1 VRRLPDA
8 AEASSSDD
16 RPCPDDRSA
25 PNLEGF
31 LTTATVVRSPQTPRS
46 WLAAV
51 SLFAASA
58 AVAVSVTALVIA
70 VDDDTVAP
78 PQSALVAAADEPVVT
93 EYRCDVQA
101 GRTRC

>member
-16 RPCPDDRSA
+16 RPCPDDRSGS
-25 PNLEGF
+25 NLEAF
-31 LTTATVVRSPQTPRS
+31 IMTSAVIRSPRTPRS
-46 WLAAV
+46 WLPAAN
-51 SLFAASA
+51 LLAAGV

-78 PQSALVAAADEPVVT
+78 PAAAVVSQADDPVVT
-93 EYRCDVQA
+93 EYRCGLHA
-101 GRTRC
+101 PRTRC